1 MDWLS
6 QNWTAIATVLNIA
19 FAIVTIWLTIALM
32 KKRKLLY
39 HEYDVRTTVFQTEEA
54 GSELTALY
62 EGEQIHDDVTG
73 VQIAI
78 WNEGDKPI
86 RSEHVLQD
94 AKIVA
99 DDDAH
104 ILEPR
109 LVERSRDVTGFDIAS
124 ASAEEVP
131 LTWDILEEGDGGVV
145 QVLYCGN
152 PNSEF
157 NVKGVIEGQNKISNS
172 KSEGWMEKHNAH
184 FMGLLLSFFTF
195 LTFYVILFTKYT
207 PDAFFEF
214 CYLKSIYFVLL
225 LFVISIPFIFRY
237 FFLPKITPLVPDFY
251 DH

>member
-6 QNWTAIATVLNIA
+6 QNWTAIATVLNVA

-62 EGEQIHDDVTG
+62 EGQQIEDDVTG

-78 WNEGDKPI
+78 WNDGDKPI

-109 LVERSRDVTGFDIAS
+109 LVERSRDVTGFEISSTSDQ
-124 ASAEEVP
+124 EVAFS
-131 LTWDILEEGDGGVV
+131 WDILEKGDGGVV
-145 QVLYCGN
+145 QVLYSGN
-152 PNSEF
+152 PYSEIKVEGVVEEQGEVYNSR
-157 NVKGVIEGQNKISNS
+157 
-172 KSEGWMEKHNAH
+172 SEGLVNKESA
-184 FMGLLLSFFTF
+184 LYLSSLFIAFAF
-195 LTFYVILFTKYT
+195 L
-207 PDAFFEF
+207 
-214 CYLKSIYFVLL
+214 SFVLL
-225 LFVISIPFIFRY
+225 IPDYYYKMASKLAPSYIISPLIITFFILLFTPIPFYIM
-237 FFLPKITPLVPDFY
+237 PKITPSKPPFSNL
-251 DH
+251 

>member
-1 MDWLS
+1 MMDWLS

-62 EGEQIHDDVTG
+62 EGQQIEDDVTG

-78 WNEGDKPI
+78 WNDGDKPI

-109 LVERSRDVTGFDIAS
+109 LVERSRDVTGFEISSTSDQ
-124 ASAEEVP
+124 EVAFS
-131 LTWDILEEGDGGVV
+131 WDILEKGDGGVV
-145 QVLYCGN
+145 QVLYSGN
-152 PNSEF
+152 PYSEF
-157 NVKGVIEGQNKISNS
+157 KVEGVVEEQGEVYNS
-172 KSEGWMEKHNAH
+172 HSEGLVNKENA
-184 FMGLLLSFFTF
+184 LYLSSLFIAFAF
-195 LTFYVILFTKYT
+195 L
-207 PDAFFEF
+207 
-214 CYLKSIYFVLL
+214 SFVLL
-225 LFVISIPFIFRY
+225 IPDYYYGMASKLAPSYIISPLIITLLILLLIPIPFYI
-237 FFLPKITPLVPDFY
+237 LPKITPSEPPFSN
-251 DH
+251 

>member
-1 MDWLS
+1 MMDWLS

-62 EGEQIHDDVTG
+62 EGQQIEDDVTG

-78 WNEGDKPI
+78 WNDGDKPI

-109 LVERSRDVTGFDIAS
+109 LVERSRDVTGFEISSTSDQ
-124 ASAEEVP
+124 EVAFS
-131 LTWDILEEGDGGVV
+131 WDILEKGDGGVV
-145 QVLYCGN
+145 QVLYSGN
-152 PNSEF
+152 PYSEF
-157 NVKGVIEGQNKISNS
+157 KVEGVVEEQGEVYNS
-172 KSEGWMEKHNAH
+172 HSEGLVNKENA
-184 FMGLLLSFFTF
+184 LYLSSLFIAFTF
-195 LTFYVILFTKYT
+195 L
-207 PDAFFEF
+207 
-214 CYLKSIYFVLL
+214 SFVLL
-225 LFVISIPFIFRY
+225 IPDYYYKMASKIAPSYIISPLIITFFILLLIPIPFYI
-237 FFLPKITPLVPDFY
+237 LPKITPSKPPFSN
-251 DH
+251 